1 MSKLL
6 NIIQKHVESYQY
18 RILVFDKDG
27 IFDYT
32 EIWAGLSSKGYEV
45 VFVKSAFE
53 FRIHFELNRS
63 SEHSII
69 YVTSK
74 SFPVLPD
81 IRNKTKIIEI
91 GLHDIYPFLDPG
103 ALNGLS
109 FTVLNILTGYKIY
122 ESLGYTETIKF
133 ILENIYN
140 VDFDTLKSGRG
151 KERLLNAL
159 ITVYL
164 EKNGV
169 NKAVTDYLSQQV
181 KPYFPELVREGLTR
195 NNLLTFIEEKW
206 KAWVLQQDS
215 NINFEEFYLAKTIG
229 FLFIKGQLKPV
240 QVTKERYEFFA
251 TKAGVFYDQE
261 QSLRDELTMLA
272 EYLNNTIS
280 SIEDKPQEWFD
291 IIQILARAKTLTLKC
306 RSNKSAAE
314 LIQIENRI
322 NERFQLFLEASYDSL
337 ISRSGSKHPYLVTR
351 VLEYMRYH
359 PSGKKALIVLDGLA
373 YWQWLV
379 IAETLEK
386 ESISSELKS
395 TFAWIP
401 TITAWSRQAIFKGDV
416 PELTE
421 SNSNEEKHFRAYWSN
436 HGYAEHQIDY
446 IKWGINK
453 QTDLSK
459 IRSRSIIAFVIN
471 DLDDLMHG
479 VLMGDEQLYL
489 STLQW
494 AESNLLSNLI
504 QKLKQEGFKIF
515 ITTDHGNIESTGIRS
530 LRLNEKFGALSRSKR
545 HIRFSNDTLKNEFL
559 KNNTSLPVGIKDL
572 SVYLKDKSAFVPEN
586 DRLITH
592 GGSHFWEVIIPFA
605 EI

>member
-6 NIIQKHVESYQY
+6 NIIQKHVQSYQY

-27 IFDYT
+27 IFDYP
-32 EIWAGLSSKGYEV
+32 EIQADLSSKGYEV

-53 FRIHFELNRS
+53 FRIHFELNSS

-69 YVTSK
+69 YVTRK
-74 SFPVLPD
+74 TFPVLPD
-81 IRNKTKIIEI
+81 IRNNTKIIDI
-91 GLHDIYPFLDPG
+91 GLRNIYPFLDSA

-109 FTVLNILTGYKIY
+109 FTVLNILAGYKIY
-122 ESLGYTETIKF
+122 ESLGYIETIKF

-181 KPYFPELVREGLTR
+181 KPYFPELVQVGLTR
-195 NNLLTFIEEKW
+195 HNLLTFIEKKW
-206 KAWVLQQDS
+206 EAWVLQQES
-215 NINFEEFYLAKTIG
+215 VINFEEFYLAKTIG
-229 FLFIKGQLKPV
+229 FMFIKGQLKPV
-240 QVTKERYEFFA
+240 QVTKERYESFA
-251 TKAGVFYDQE
+251 TKVGVFYDQE
-261 QSLRDELTMLA
+261 QSLRDELTMLV
-272 EYLNNTIS
+272 EYLNTTIS
-280 SIEDKPQEWFD
+280 VIEDKPQEWFD
-291 IIQILARAKTLTLKC
+291 IIQIIARAKTLSLKC
-306 RSNKSAAE
+306 RSNNSAND
-314 LIQIENRI
+314 LGQIESRI

-359 PSGKKALIVLDGLA
+359 PSEKKALIVLDGLS
-373 YWQWLV
+373 YWQWIA

-386 ESISSELKS
+386 EAISSEPKS

-401 TITAWSRQAIFKGDV
+401 TITAWSRQAILKGDV
-416 PELTE
+416 PELNE
-421 SNSNEEKHFRAYWSN
+421 SNSNEEKHFKAYWRN
-436 HGYAEHQIDY
+436 LGNAEHQIEY
-446 IKWGINK
+446 IKTGVNK
-453 QTDLSK
+453 PPDLSN
-459 IRSRSIIAFVIN
+459 ISSRSIIAYVIN

-479 VLMGDEQLYL
+479 VLMGDEQLFL

-504 QKLKQEGFKIF
+504 QKLKQKGFKIF
-515 ITTDHGNIESTGIRS
+515 ITTDHGNIEATGIRS
-530 LRLNEKFGALSRSKR
+530 LKLNEKFGALSRSKR
-545 HIRFSNDTLKNEFL
+545 HIRFSNETLKNEFL
-559 KNNTSLPVGIKDL
+559 KSNTSLPVGIKDL

-592 GGSHFWEVIIPFA
+592 GGSHFWEVIIPFI

>member
-6 NIIQKHVESYQY
+6 DIIQKHVQSYQY
-18 RILVFDKDG
+18 RILVFDKDE
-27 IFDYT
+27 IFGYP
-32 EIWAGLSSKGYEV
+32 EIQADLSSRGYEV

-63 SEHSII
+63 SKHSII
-69 YVTSK
+69 YATNK
-74 SFPVLPD
+74 KFPVLPD
-81 IRNKTKIIEI
+81 IRNNTKIIDI
-91 GLHDIYPFLDPG
+91 GLRDVYPFLDPD

-122 ESLGYTETIKF
+122 ESLGYNETIKF

-169 NKAVTDYLSQQV
+169 NKVVTDYLSQQV
-181 KPYFPELVREGLTR
+181 KPYFPVLVREGLTR
-195 NNLLTFIEEKW
+195 HNLLTFIEEKW
-206 KAWVLQQDS
+206 KAWVLQQDID
-215 NINFEEFYLAKTIG
+215 INFEEFYLAKTIG
-229 FLFIKGQLKPV
+229 FMFIKGLLKPV
-240 QVTKERYEFFA
+240 QVTKERYESFT
-251 TKAGVFYDQE
+251 TKAGVFFNQE
-261 QSLRDELTMLA
+261 QSLRDELTMLI
-272 EYLNNTIS
+272 EYLNTTIS

-291 IIQILARAKTLTLKC
+291 IIQILARAKTLSLKC
-306 RSNKSAAE
+306 RSNNYAAD
-314 LIQIENRI
+314 LSQIEIRI

-359 PSGKKALIVLDGLA
+359 PSGKKSLIVLDGLA

-379 IAETLEK
+379 IAEVLTK
-386 ESISSELKS
+386 ESISSEQKS

-416 PELTE
+416 PALNE
-421 SNSNEEKHFRAYWSN
+421 SNSNEEKHFRAYWRN
-436 HGYAEHQIDY
+436 HGYTEHQIEY
-446 IKWGINK
+446 VKTGVNK
-453 QTDLSK
+453 SLDLSD
-459 IRSRSIIAFVIN
+459 ISSRSIIAYVIN

-494 AESNLLSNLI
+494 AESNLLLNLI

-515 ITTDHGNIESTGIRS
+515 ITTDHGNIEATGIRS
-530 LRLNEKFGALSRSKR
+530 LKLNEKFGAISRSKR
-545 HIRFSNDTLKNEFL
+545 HIRFSNDTLKNEFI

-592 GGSHFWEVIIPFA
+592 GGSHFWEVIIPFV

>member
-6 NIIQKHVESYQY
+6 NLIRKHVESYQN
-18 RILVFDKDG
+18 RILVFDKNG

-32 EIWAGLSSKGYEV
+32 EIQADLSSKGYEV
-45 VFVKSAFE
+45 VFVKSAIE

-63 SEHSII
+63 SEHAII
-69 YVTSK
+69 YVTNK

-81 IRNKTKIIEI
+81 IRNKTKIIVI

-169 NKAVTDYLSQQV
+169 NEAVTDYLSQQV

-195 NNLLTFIEEKW
+195 NNLLTFIEKKW
-206 KAWVLQQDS
+206 KVWVLQQDS
-215 NINFEEFYLAKTIG
+215 DINFEEFYLAKTIG
-229 FLFIKGQLKPV
+229 FMFIKGQLKPV
-240 QVTKERYEFFA
+240 QVTKERYESFA

-261 QSLRDELTMLA
+261 QSLRDELAMLA
-272 EYLNNTIS
+272 EYLNKTIS

-291 IIQILARAKTLTLKC
+291 IVQILARAKTLSLKC
-306 RSNKSAAE
+306 RSNNSAIE
-314 LIQIENRI
+314 LSHIETRI

-359 PSGKKALIVLDGLA
+359 PSGKKVLIVLDGLA

-379 IAETLEK
+379 IAEALER

-416 PELTE
+416 PSLNE
-421 SNSNEEKHFRAYWSN
+421 SNSNEEKHFRAYWNS
-436 HGYAEHQIDY
+436 HGYAEHQIEY
-446 IKWGINK
+446 IKASVNK
-453 QTDLSK
+453 QADLSC
-459 IRSRSIIAFVIN
+459 ISSRSIMAFVIN

-545 HIRFSNDTLKNEFL
+545 HIRFSNDTLKKEFL

-592 GGSHFWEVIIPFA
+592 GGSYFWEVIIPFV

>member
-6 NIIQKHVESYQY
+6 DIIQKHVQSYQY

-27 IFDYT
+27 IFGYA
-32 EIWAGLSSKGYEV
+32 EIQADLSSKGYEI

-53 FRIHFELNRS
+53 FRIHFELKRS

-69 YVTSK
+69 YTTNK
-74 SFPVLPD
+74 KFPVLPD
-81 IRNKTKIIEI
+81 IRKNTKIIEI
-91 GLHDIYPFLDPG
+91 GLRDIYPFLDPD

-109 FTVLNILTGYKIY
+109 FTVLNILTVYKIY

-169 NKAVTDYLSQQV
+169 NKPVTDYLSQQI
-181 KPYFPELVREGLTR
+181 KPYFPELVREGLSR
-195 NNLLTFIEEKW
+195 HKLLIFIEEKW

-215 NINFEEFYLAKTIG
+215 DINFEEFYLAKTIG
-229 FLFIKGQLKPV
+229 FMFMKGQLKPV
-240 QVTKERYEFFA
+240 HVTKERYESFA
-251 TKAGVFYDQE
+251 TKVGVFYDQE
-261 QSLRDELTMLA
+261 QSLRDELTMLT

-291 IIQILARAKTLTLKC
+291 IIQVIARAKALSLKC
-306 RSNKSAAE
+306 RSNNSADDFTH
-314 LIQIENRI
+314 IENKI

-359 PSGKKALIVLDGLA
+359 PSGKKAIIVLDGLA

-379 IAETLEK
+379 IAEVLEK
-386 ESISSELKS
+386 DSISSEQKS

-416 PELTE
+416 PALNE

-436 HGYAEHQIDY
+436 HGYAEHQVEY
-446 IKWGINK
+446 IKTGVNK
-453 QTDLSK
+453 SLDLSD
-459 IRSRSIIAFVIN
+459 ISSRSIIAFVIN
-471 DLDDLMHG
+471 DLDDMMHG

-489 STLQW
+489 STMQW

-504 QKLKQEGFKIF
+504 QKLKQDGFKIF
-515 ITTDHGNIESTGIRS
+515 ITTDHGNIEATGIRS
-530 LRLNEKFGALSRSKR
+530 LKLNEKFGAISRSKR

-559 KNNTSLPVGIKDL
+559 KNNTSLPVGVKDL
-572 SVYLKDKSAFVPEN
+572 SVYLKDNSAFVPEN
-586 DRLITH
+586 NRLITH
-592 GGSHFWEVIIPFA
+592 GGSHFWEVIIPFV

>member
-6 NIIQKHVESYQY
+6 NIIQKHVQSYQY

-27 IFDYT
+27 IFGYA
-32 EIWAGLSSKGYEV
+32 EIQADLSSKGYEI

-53 FRIHFELNRS
+53 FRIHFELKRS

-69 YVTSK
+69 YTTNK
-74 SFPVLPD
+74 KFPVLPD
-81 IRNKTKIIEI
+81 IRNNTKITDI
-91 GLHDIYPFLDPG
+91 GLRDIYPFLDPD

-181 KPYFPELVREGLTR
+181 KPYFPELVQVGLTR
-195 NNLLTFIEEKW
+195 HNLLTFIEKKW
-206 KAWVLQQDS
+206 EAWVLQQES
-215 NINFEEFYLAKTIG
+215 VINFEEFYLAKTIG
-229 FLFIKGQLKPV
+229 FMFIKGQLKPV
-240 QVTKERYEFFA
+240 QVTKERYESFA
-251 TKAGVFYDQE
+251 TKVGVFYDQE
-261 QSLRDELTMLA
+261 QSLRDELTMLV
-272 EYLNNTIS
+272 EYLNTTIS
-280 SIEDKPQEWFD
+280 VIEDKPQEWFD
-291 IIQILARAKTLTLKC
+291 IIQIIARAKTLSLKC
-306 RSNKSAAE
+306 RSNNSAVD
-314 LIQIENRI
+314 LTHIENRI

-351 VLEYMRYH
+351 ILEYMRYH
-359 PSGKKALIVLDGLA
+359 PSEKKALIVLDGLS
-373 YWQWLV
+373 YWQW
-379 IAETLEK
+379 IAITETLEK
-386 ESISSELKS
+386 EAISSEPKS

-416 PELTE
+416 PELNE
-421 SNSNEEKHFRAYWSN
+421 SNANEEKHLKAYWRN
-436 HGYAEHQIDY
+436 LGYAEHQIEY
-446 IKWGINK
+446 VKTGVNK
-453 QTDLSK
+453 PPDLSN
-459 IRSRSIIAFVIN
+459 ISSRSIIAFVIN

-479 VLMGDEQLYL
+479 VLMGDEQLFL

-494 AESNLLSNLI
+494 AESNLLSNMI
-504 QKLKQEGFKIF
+504 QKLKQAGYKIF
-515 ITTDHGNIESTGIRS
+515 ITSDHGNIEATGIRS
-530 LRLNEKFGALSRSKR
+530 LKLNEKFGALSRSKR

-559 KNNTSLPVGIKDL
+559 KSNTSLPVGIKDL

-592 GGSHFWEVIIPFA
+592 GGSHFWEVIIPFI